1 MIPGLVTKCPR
12 CFSIIDDNAY
22 LWTVS
27 PNVPGQRR
35 YADRVGSAYHGAPV
49 DVGAMHEVR
58 RPPGYHGPLPSS
70 AMEASQALGGPAIE
84 ICPVCHFVLPTG
96 WRSGQAI
103 CIAMAGARATGK
115 SLYVAV
121 LIKQLEQLCER
132 LGVSMEPATPATA
145 NAYATIYERP
155 LFEQRGLIPPTPA
168 SHTQASYQR
177 EPLVYSIGSW
187 NGLRRFVVLRDVAGE
202 DLEAGDLHAPHF
214 HFFRN
219 ADALFFMFDPLRVE
233 MIREQLHDLLP
244 PQSFSGGD
252 PRSVLSNLLLAVGDG
267 RPRLAVILS
276 KFDALRVLADVQ
288 GSAWSRV
295 MSNPGAAF
303 MRDSSSSKT
312 YDDADGALLHEEV
325 RSLLQRLH
333 GGSILAAVENPASGV
348 QLPHRFF
355 VVSALGQPPVGNRLN
370 HKGIAPFRCADP
382 LRWVTS
388 SFGAL

>member
-35 YADRVGSAYHGAPV
+35 YADRVGAAYHGAPV
-49 DVGAMHEVR
+49 DIGAMHEVR

-155 LFEQRGLIPPTPA
+155 LFEQRGLIPPTINLHTPDLPH
-168 SHTQASYQR
+168 SHLPIPPIPIISTLNNNIKQFAKLLYFFLPMNNFSFIISY
-177 EPLVYSIGSW
+177 
-187 NGLRRFVVLRDVAGE
+187 
-202 DLEAGDLHAPHF
+202 
-214 HFFRN
+214 
-219 ADALFFMFDPLRVE
+219 LFF
-233 MIREQLHDLLP
+233 
-244 PQSFSGGD
+244 
-252 PRSVLSNLLLAVGDG
+252 
-267 RPRLAVILS
+267 
-276 KFDALRVLADVQ
+276 
-288 GSAWSRV
+288 
-295 MSNPGAAF
+295 
-303 MRDSSSSKT
+303 
-312 YDDADGALLHEEV
+312 
-325 RSLLQRLH
+325 
-333 GGSILAAVENPASGV
+333 
-348 QLPHRFF
+348 
-355 VVSALGQPPVGNRLN
+355 
-370 HKGIAPFRCADP
+370 
-382 LRWVTS
+382 
-388 SFGAL
+388 